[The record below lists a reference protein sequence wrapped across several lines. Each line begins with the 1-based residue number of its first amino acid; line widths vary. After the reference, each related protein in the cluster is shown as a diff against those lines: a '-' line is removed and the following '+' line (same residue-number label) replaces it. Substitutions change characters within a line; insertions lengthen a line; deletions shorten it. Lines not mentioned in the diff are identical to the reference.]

1 MGEAKRRKNLN
12 LPPKTLKLLDED
24 KTALAAKYGSTKLAF
39 LEWPAPFPD
48 GKLYN
53 HEIAVR
59 IEKDFKP
66 GSWAMSRSSPTDLA
80 CLVAR
85 QEQYA
90 VQRYDVDPKVYDQM
104 DEILTANP
112 EMLVLRRLDGLLT
125 LVKVR
130 TDVDNI
136 LRR

>member
-1 MGEAKRRKNLN
+1 MGEAKRRKILN

-48 GKLYN
+48 GNPYN
-53 HEIAVR
+53 HEVAVR

-80 CLVAR
+80 CMVAR
-85 QEQYA
+85 QEEYG
-90 VQRYDVDPKVYDQM
+90 VQRYNVDPKVYDQM
-104 DEILTANP
+104 DELLSAYP

-125 LVKVR
+125 LVRVR
-130 TDVDNI
+130 TDIDQVLQI
-136 LRR
+136 